1 MIQLP
6 GFVWSINPSV
16 GLAVG
21 NPSRRSL
28 NVASK
33 RKLMKPAPFKYHA
46 PTNLMDALDLL
57 QQHSDDGRLLAGG
70 QTLVPMMNYRIAVP
84 QVIVDLNRIDCLN
97 FVNSENGFVRIGA
110 MTRQRDIEFS
120 SVIARDLPL
129 LREAVR
135 FVGHLPTR
143 SRGTVGGSI
152 ANADAA
158 AELPMVLQVLEGE
171 VKVVSSSGDR
181 IIAAQDVVIDPMV
194 TSIAADEILTEVRF
208 PVMRSG
214 ARYAIEEFSRKRGDF
229 AVAAVA
235 VLLEFDGNKCVK
247 ARIATAGIAGK
258 SARLQLAE
266 QALEGAEIDEIGIAA
281 ASRAVSEGVDA
292 VADRNGSADYRRH
305 LAGVLTRKAL
315 RKAMQAEQAKPDIS
329 PEP

>member
-1 MIQLP
+1 L
-6 GFVWSINPSV
+6 VYKSV
-16 GLAVG
+16 GMAVG
-21 NPSRRSL
+21 NPSRRSP

-46 PTNLMDALDLL
+46 PTNLKDALDLL
-57 QQHSDDGRLLAGG
+57 QQHADDGRVLAGG

-84 QVIVDLNRIDCLN
+84 QALVDLNRIDSLN
-97 FVNSENGFVRIGA
+97 FIKSESGFIRIGA

-120 SVIARDLPL
+120 AVVARDLPL

-135 FVGHLPTR
+135 LVGHLPTR
-143 SRGTVGGSI
+143 SRGTIGGSI

-158 AELPMVLQVLEGE
+158 AELPMALQVLEGAI
-171 VKVVSSSGDR
+171 KVASLSGER
-181 IIAAQDVVIDPMV
+181 MIAAQDVVIDPMV
-194 TSIAADEILTEVRF
+194 TSIEADEILTEVRF
-208 PVMRSG
+208 PVMRHG

-235 VLLEFDGNKCVK
+235 VLLEFDGIKCVK
-247 ARIATAGIAGK
+247 ARIATAGISGK
-258 SARLQLAE
+258 SARLPLAE

-281 ASRAVSEGVDA
+281 ASRAVSERVDA
-292 VADRNGSADYRRH
+292 VSDRNGSADYRRH
-305 LAGVLTRKAL
+305 LGGVLTCRAL
-315 RKAMQAEQAKPDIS
+315 RKAMLEQAKPDIS

>member
-1 MIQLP
+1 
-6 GFVWSINPSV
+6 
-16 GLAVG
+16 
-21 NPSRRSL
+21 
-28 NVASK
+28 
-33 RKLMKPAPFKYHA
+33 MKPAPFKYHA
-46 PTNLMDALDLL
+46 PTNLKDALDLL
-57 QQHSDDGRLLAGG
+57 QQYSDDGRLLAGG
-70 QTLVPMMNYRIAVP
+70 QTLVPMMNYRIAAP
-84 QVIVDLNRIDCLN
+84 QALVDLNRIDSLN
-97 FVNSENGFVRIGA
+97 FIKSENGIIRMGA
-110 MTRQRDIEFS
+110 MMRQRDIEFS
-120 SVIARDLPL
+120 SVVARDLPL

-135 FVGHLPTR
+135 LVGHLPTR

-171 VKVVSSSGDR
+171 IKVASLSGER
-181 IIAAQDVVIDPMV
+181 IIAAQDVIIDSMV
-194 TSIAADEILTEVRF
+194 TSIEADEILTEVRF

-235 VLLEFDGNKCVK
+235 ALLEFDGNKCVK
-247 ARIATAGIAGK
+247 ARIATAGISGK

-292 VADRNGSADYRRH
+292 VSDRNGSADYRCH
-305 LAGVLTRKAL
+305 LAGVLTCKAL
-315 RKAMQAEQAKPDIS
+315 RKAMQVEQAKPDIS